1 VCVAVQLV
9 PASLSCRPEKT
20 FETESLSSTDIAD
33 PPLLI
38 TPKEKLRKYPREEL
52 AGTYIINNNKKVIR
66 RGSS

>member
-1 VCVAVQLV
+1 V
-9 PASLSCRPEKT
+9 KT

-52 AGTYIINNNKKVIR
+52 AGAHIINNKNKVIR